1 MSAASRRRGQASVLL
16 IGEDTPGALMHSY
29 ATAFRR
35 AGVVVET
42 YCVLE
47 AFRGSWPRIVV
58 RAANRIAQRVM
69 LARFNRR
76 LLRDLRGRKYDLVL
90 VLKGE
95 RIAPATIEK
104 LREAGN
110 AFWVNFYPDDPF
122 SQVRSNRLAFGPA
135 TLRAYDLCLTFA
147 RHLIPRYQREGVERV
162 EWLPFARDPD
172 QHSPVANPGSPDFDA
187 VFVGNLDAERVEWL
201 APIARELRLAVFGEH
216 TLQAVPSGSP
226 VRRATFFPA
235 VYGKELA
242 PALMRGAIS
251 LNVMREQNKYSHNMR
266 SYESLAC
273 GAFTLSQ
280 KTPELEEMFRSDE
293 EVAFADNPE
302 AMLESARR
310 WLADPSGRA
319 RVARA
324 GFARVEHDTYEARA
338 GEILRIIGLAEEK
351 SA

>member
-1 MSAASRRRGQASVLL
+1 MNDASRRRGQASVLL

-35 AGVVVET
+35 AGVVVDT
-42 YCVLE
+42 YCVLQ
-47 AFRGSWPRIVV
+47 AFRGSWPRTVV
-58 RAANRIAQRVM
+58 RVANRIAQGVM
-69 LARFNRR
+69 LSRFNQR
-76 LLRDLRGRKYDLVL
+76 LLGDLRGRKYDLVL

-104 LREAGN
+104 LREASS
-110 AFWVNFYPDDPF
+110 ASWVNFYPDDPF

-172 QHSPVANPGSPDFDA
+172 QHSPVANPAPPDFDA

-251 LNVMREQNKYSHNMR
+251 LNVMREQNRYSHNMR

-280 KTPELEEMFRSDE
+280 QTPELEEMFRRDE
-293 EVAFADNPE
+293 EVAFADSPE

-324 GFARVEHDTYEARA
+324 GFARVEHDTYEERA
-338 GEILRIIGLAEEK
+338 GEILRMIGLAEEK
-351 SA
+351 PA